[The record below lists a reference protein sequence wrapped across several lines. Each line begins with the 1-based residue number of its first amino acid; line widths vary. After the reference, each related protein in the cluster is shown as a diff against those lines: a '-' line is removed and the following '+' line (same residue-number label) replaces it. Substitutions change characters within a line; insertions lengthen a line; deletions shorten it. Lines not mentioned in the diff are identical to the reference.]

1 MILISEF
8 DISEQDRVREFVLDI
23 QNGEFNLG
31 FESQDQPDLVDT
43 AAFYRNGCF
52 WTAQMEGELLG
63 TIAIQVLDERNAVLR
78 KLFVKKAYR
87 GGGYRIA
94 GQLLDT
100 LVEFARKKHIH
111 RLWLDTPSVA
121 TASHQFYERNGFVLT
136 DKSNLPANYS
146 YPDKNS
152 KIYTLALG

>member
-1 MILISEF
+1 MILIIEF
-8 DISEQDRVREFVLDI
+8 EISEQERVREFVLEI
-23 QNGEFNLG
+23 QNGEFHLG
-31 FESQDQPDLVDT
+31 FEVEDQPDLIDT

-52 WTAQMEGELLG
+52 WTAKMEGELVG

-94 GQLLDT
+94 GLLLDT
-100 LVEFARKKHIH
+100 LIDFARKKQLTK
-111 RLWLDTPSVA
+111 LWLDTPSVA
-121 TASHQFYERNGFVLT
+121 TASHQFYERNGFVLF
-136 DKSNLPANYS
+136 DKSDLPPNYS

-152 KIYTLALG
+152 KIYTLAI